1 MRAEPKYAL
10 NRQQERVLRERNQ
23 ALQVFISCPFIFL
36 FWSKAPLSN
45 SNRSISYLSFGARHL
60 LSIAK
65 CCSHCCRRSRL
76 GRPSRSRCWR
86 ARGWRRSCSC
96 RRKALRSR
104 WSRTFAF
111 LPHFWE
117 KYAEHILLI
126 KVLENENLAL
136 AALLGNLKEQL
147 SQVYKVDTITK
158 SWDEII
164 TGILWI
170 SFALSKRYSSNTIM
184 RQSSISNAIS
194 LRHCCLTVSL
204 W

>member
-1 MRAEPKYAL
+1 MGQAFAKLLQRTFP
-10 NRQQERVLRERNQ
+10 VLRYPLKTSQFLIAHHILFCCHKIISQLNQ
-23 ALQVFISCPFIFL
+23 NWKF
-36 FWSKAPLSN
+36 
-45 SNRSISYLSFGARHL
+45 SIHSEWELIKVL
-60 LSIAK
+60 LSTGNK
-65 CCSHCCRRSRL
+65 KRFSVSETRHCRFLPFTFLLDQGTHCCRRSRR

-86 ARGWRRSCSC
+86 ARGWHRSCSC

-158 SWDEII
+158 SWNEII
-164 TGILWI
+164 TNIF
-170 SFALSKRYSSNTIM
+170 SYASSSTLHP
-184 RQSSISNAIS
+184 RE
-194 LRHCCLTVSL
+194 
-204 W
+204 